1 MASRGRQRR
10 SRYLSVRRDH
20 TPREIQGIVFPLLWT
35 MCAIYF
41 TWTLFFFLKNSLH
54 WSYKVET
61 MCVIYLT
68 WTRFFLFIFSYFLK
82 IIPHWFFF
90 FWKIVLRWSYFF
102 FLGCLLNF
110 ISRLCKDEVCQ
121 VVQLPSHK
129 LQLGCHLFCLN
140 HRILNF
146 LGLLPQTL
154 LSLLQL
160 LFSPIHF
167 APSFF
172 YLYDTHTQFF
182 LGNLSKGE
190 RCNNIN
196 PM

>member
-1 MASRGRQRR
+1 MQYILHG
-10 SRYLSVRRDH
+10 L
-20 TPREIQGIVFPLLWT
+20 
-35 MCAIYF
+35 
-41 TWTLFFFLKNSLH
+41 LFFFLKNSLH

-68 WTRFFLFIFSYFLK
+68 WTRFFLFLSSYFLK
-82 IIPHWFFF
+82 IIPHCFF

-110 ISRLCKDEVCQ
+110 ISRLCKDVVCQ

-129 LQLGCHLFCLN
+129 LQLGCHLFGLN

-160 LFSPIHF
+160 LFSP
-167 APSFF
+167 SFF
-172 YLYDTHTQFF
+172 YLYDSHTHFF

-190 RCNNIN
+190 RCNDVN
-196 PM
+196 PMWSTNPGNKARPQHQELCALIFTISVWVLLRICISHWITL